1 MMSYKELR
9 ARSNRSQ
16 KLKKAYMDL
25 SLQRQ
30 LTHSKGSKMKLVIK
44 EDGSVVNSN
53 SEEAKEV
60 EEGDK
65 VVYKWKR
72 ERAS

>member
-1 MMSYKELR
+1 
-9 ARSNRSQ
+9 
-16 KLKKAYMDL
+16 
-25 SLQRQ
+25 
-30 LTHSKGSKMKLVIK
+30 MKFVIK

-53 SEEAKEV
+53 SEEGKEI

-65 VVYKWKR
+65 VIFKWKR